1 MGKDTYYKI
10 NRESILLRSKMKR
23 INQTPQEREK
33 KLKYQRE
40 YYRKNKDKVK
50 QNKWKNYEFKM
61 EIKKGNFI
69 LTFD

>member
-40 YYRKNKDKVK
+40 YYRKN
-50 QNKWKNYEFKM
+50 NSLNE
-61 EIKKGNFI
+61 
-69 LTFD
+69 